1 MSEIKE
7 PIQQKTKKYRVTAIQ
22 QVLHE
27 IEVEANSIEEA
38 EEIAK
43 ENADDWNWCG
53 YLDWVDYEVEEVSD
67 NE

>member
-1 MSEIKE
+1 MKVKE

-43 ENADDWNWCG
+43 ENADDWNFVT
-53 YLDWVDYEVEEVSD
+53 YLNWVDYEAEEIS
-67 NE
+67 NG